1 MLHAALSNGD
11 EDEKT
16 VYATITRTV
25 AVAVRSPAVALA
37 LQRGPQIETVSVTG
51 TQQDPALGKRSVG

>member
-1 MLHAALSNGD
+1 MSVRRKMDHDHGH
-11 EDEKT
+11 
-16 VYATITRTV
+16 R
-25 AVAVRSPAVALA
+25 VAVRSPAVALA